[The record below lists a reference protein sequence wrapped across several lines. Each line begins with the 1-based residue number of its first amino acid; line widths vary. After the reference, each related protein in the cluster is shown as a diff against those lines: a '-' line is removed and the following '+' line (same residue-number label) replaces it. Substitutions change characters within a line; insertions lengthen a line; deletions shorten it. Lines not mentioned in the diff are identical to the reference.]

1 MRAIAL
7 LVVITVGC
15 GGMATVYTPHL
26 CPAAAAPALQRSFI
40 VSMLVFADAKEAG
53 AAIECI
59 PSPPSIST
67 PPSSDAHGASSAGRK
82 RRRTGRT
89 RWGPED
95 NATSEHSGDPFGRD
109 LGR

>member
-1 MRAIAL
+1 MLI
-7 LVVITVGC
+7 VIIIGC
-15 GGMATVYTPHL
+15 GGMATMYTPDL
-26 CPAAAAPALQRSFI
+26 CPAAAAPALQRNFK
-40 VSMLVFADAKEAG
+40 VSMLVFADAEEAG
-53 AAIECI
+53 AAVECI
-59 PSPPSIST
+59 PCQPSIST

-95 NATSEHSGDPFGRD
+95 NAISEHSGDPFGGD